1 MTRNSYPFDKLFA
14 EHDTSQI
21 GGLTFEDFVS
31 LNETV
36 EVSMNKQ
43 DLKRV
48 FGIIDKNNSGV
59 VTMDEVRNISAMTMA
74 PEEDNLFEE
83 EGLDMPDED
92 LKGDEIL
99 VRQQVNDIYN
109 EVKNKLEEKG
119 IALE

>member
-36 EVSMNKQ
+36 EVSMNKR

>member
-1 MTRNSYPFDKLFA
+1 MPRNSYPFDKLFA
-14 EHDTSQI
+14 EHDASQI
-21 GGLTFEDFVS
+21 GGLTFEDFVA

-83 EGLDMPDED
+83 QVMDMPDED
-92 LKGDEIL
+92 LKGD
-99 VRQQVNDIYN
+99 
-109 EVKNKLEEKG
+109 
-119 IALE
+119 